1 MKKLLSLLVLVLILV
16 ATALPAFA
24 GGDQNHG
31 DIGQGSVCRYASP
44 NVLEPSCPPVP

>member
-1 MKKLLSLLVLVLILV
+1 MKKLASVLVLVLILL

-31 DIGQGSVCRYASP
+31 NTGQGNVCRYGSP
-44 NVLEPSCPPVP
+44 NVIDPSCPPVP